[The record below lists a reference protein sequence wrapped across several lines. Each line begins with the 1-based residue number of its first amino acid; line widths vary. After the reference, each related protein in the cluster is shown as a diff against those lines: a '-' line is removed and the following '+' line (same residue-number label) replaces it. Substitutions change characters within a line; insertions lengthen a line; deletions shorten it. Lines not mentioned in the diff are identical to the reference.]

1 VAFGRIVLP
10 RSPTVE
16 KGDAAAMV
24 TDPVCGMR
32 IDSND
37 AVATAERDGTT
48 YYFCS
53 EACADAFLADPA
65 SYAAEA
71 AERMDRGSLTE
82 EEVATRSGTTIELVQ
97 ELVDLGLLER
107 QADGFRRRDV
117 MRVRVVEELQSK
129 GLDTNALAAAFSA
142 GYLSLGYLE
151 SAGRRFPRTNQT
163 FAQFSKELGIALE
176 TLRAVYVAI
185 GLPRPREDEYVREED
200 ASVLKALSVLFG
212 AGVGQGEVLRAVR
225 IWGDS
230 ARRVAQFETH
240 YFHTAIEAPFRQQG
254 LRDNEAYE
262 AAIRDV
268 GLRMGHSGEQLLSW
282 LFRRHAEAFLA
293 QHQFDHV
300 ETALEE
306 AGIRQRS
313 PRGDE
318 ATAFADLSGY
328 TRLTEEAGDD
338 VAARASL
345 TLAQL
350 VSEVG
355 AEHRGEVVKML
366 GDGVHFHFADP
377 GDAVRASLAIV
388 AAVRPRGLPPAHIGV
403 NAGPMIYDEGD
414 YFGRTVNIAARIA
427 SQAAADQVYVG
438 EDLVRNVEPAG
449 FRVQK
454 VGEFDLK
461 GIAHPVTLYEA
472 VRDG

>member
-1 VAFGRIVLP
+1 M
-10 RSPTVE
+10 
-16 KGDAAAMV
+16 AMV

-37 AVATAERDGTT
+37 AVATAERDEAT

-53 EACADAFLADPA
+53 EACADVFLGDPG

-71 AERMDRGSLTE
+71 AEGMDRGLLTE
-82 EEVATRSGTTIELVQ
+82 EEIATRSGTTIERVR
-97 ELVDLGLLER
+97 ELVALGLLESD
-107 QADGFRRRDV
+107 ADSFRRRDV
-117 MRVRVVEELQSK
+117 MRVRIVEELRSK

-151 SAGRRFPRTNQT
+151 SAGRRFPRTKQT
-163 FAQFSKELGIALE
+163 FAEFSKELGIALE
-176 TLRAVYVAI
+176 TLQAVYVAI
-185 GLPRPREDEYVREED
+185 GLPRPSEDEYVREED
-200 ASVLKALSVLFG
+200 ASVLKSLPVLFG
-212 AGVGQGEVLRAVR
+212 AGVGEGDVLRAVR

-230 ARRVAQFETH
+230 ARRVAQFQTH
-240 YFHTAIEAPFRQQG
+240 WFHMAIEEPFRQRG
-254 LRDNEAYE
+254 LRGNQAFEAP
-262 AAIRDV
+262 IRAV
-268 GLRMGHSGEQLLSW
+268 GPRVGHSGE
-282 LFRRHAEAFLA
+282 
-293 QHQFDHV
+293 
-300 ETALEE
+300 
-306 AGIRQRS
+306 
-313 PRGDE
+313 
-318 ATAFADLSGY
+318 

-350 VSEVG
+350 VNEVA
-355 AEHRGEVVKML
+355 AEHRGQVVKML
-366 GDGVHFHFADP
+366 GDGVHFHFPDP

-388 AAVRPRGLPPAHIGV
+388 AAVRPRGLPPAHVGV

-427 SQAAADQVYVG
+427 SQASADQVYVG

-454 VGEFDLK
+454 VGQFDLK

-472 VRDG
+472 LRDG

>member
-1 VAFGRIVLP
+1 M
-10 RSPTVE
+10 
-16 KGDAAAMV
+16 AMV
-24 TDPVCGMR
+24 TDPVCVMR

-37 AVATAERDGTT
+37 AVAIAVRDGLT

-53 EACADAFLADPA
+53 EACRDAFLGDLAPHPPDVAQGMDQGPLT
-65 SYAAEA
+65 SDEIAA
-71 AERMDRGSLTE
+71 
-82 EEVATRSGTTIELVQ
+82 RSGTTIERVR
-97 ELVDLGLLER
+97 ELVDLGLLEPG
-107 QADGFRRRDV
+107 AGGFRGRDV
-117 MRVRVVEELQSK
+117 MRVRVVEELRSK
-129 GLDTNALAAAFSA
+129 GLDTDALAAAFSA

-163 FAQFSKELGIALE
+163 FGEFSAELGVPLE
-176 TLRAVYVAI
+176 TLQSVYVAI
-185 GLPRPREDEYVREED
+185 GLPRPQADEHVREED
-200 ASVLKALSVLFG
+200 APVLRALPVLYR
-212 AGVGQGEVLRAVR
+212 AGVGEGDVLRVVR
-225 IWGDS
+225 IFGES
-230 ARRVAQFETH
+230 ARRVAQFQTH
-240 YFHTAIEAPFRQQG
+240 YFHAAIEAPFRQQG
-254 LRDNEAYE
+254 LGDNAAYE
-262 AAIRDV
+262 AALREV
-268 GLRMGHSGEQLLSW
+268 GLRMGHTGEELLSW
-282 LFRRHAEAFLA
+282 LFRRHAEAYSA

-318 ATAFADLSGY
+318 AAAFADLSGY

-350 VSEVG
+350 VNEVA
-355 AEHRGEVVKML
+355 AEHRGQVVKML
-366 GDGVHFHFADP
+366 GDGVHFHFPDP

-388 AAVRPRGLPPAHIGV
+388 AAVRPRGLPPAHVGV

-427 SQAAADQVYVG
+427 SQAASDQVYLG

-449 FRVQK
+449 FHVQK

-461 GIAHPVTLYEA
+461 GIARPVTLYEA
-472 VRDG
+472 VLDG